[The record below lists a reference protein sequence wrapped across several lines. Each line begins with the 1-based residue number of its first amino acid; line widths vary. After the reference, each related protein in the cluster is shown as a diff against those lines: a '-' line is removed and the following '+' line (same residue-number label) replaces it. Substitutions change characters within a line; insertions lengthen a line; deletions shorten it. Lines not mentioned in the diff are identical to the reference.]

1 MRAEK
6 GSFACDS
13 SGDSDCMGDLGRTYR
28 IGQIATI
35 LGVRTSVLRFWEQE
49 FPVLAPIRLPS
60 GHRAYTEQDLRML
73 QRIRELLYTRGMTIE
88 GARQHLLRRAPAT
101 MSAEEI
107 ETRNRKLAERHR
119 EQAEKRRAR
128 SAMCKGSDNVFLRSI
143 LQDLKQL
150 KQELEQEEARA

>member
-1 MRAEK
+1 
-6 GSFACDS
+6 
-13 SGDSDCMGDLGRTYR
+13 
-28 IGQIATI
+28 
-35 LGVRTSVLRFWEQE
+35 
-49 FPVLAPIRLPS
+49 
-60 GHRAYTEQDLRML
+60 ML

-88 GARQHLLRRAPAT
+88 GARQHLLRRTPAT

-128 SAMCKGSDNVFLRSI
+128 SAMRKGSDNVFLRSI